1 MKAVVEAVAMDE
13 VEDEDMGE
21 AVRVGASIVTLP
33 IVTTLVHLR
42 MERLERQLKGV
53 DMVGLVVVV
62 VVVVVSIMERL
73 LMGNAL
79 VEYLNATVELAVG

>member
-1 MKAVVEAVAMDE
+1 MKAVVEAVAVDE

-33 IVTTLVHLR
+33 IVRTLVHLR

-62 VVVVVSIMERL
+62 AVVVVSIMERL
-73 LMGNAL
+73 VMGNAL